1 MEYVCLDLE
10 GVLVPE
16 IWAEVA
22 KFTGEEKF
30 NLTTQD
36 IKNYS
41 ELMDMRMGL
50 IEEMNISIRDI
61 YSIVDKIEPFQGARE
76 FIDWAR
82 DNFQVTIV
90 SDSFYQLTWPLI
102 RKLGT
107 PSIICHHLEI
117 EEEKLK
123 GYSLRQPENK
133 KRVVQALKALQYRVF
148 AVGDSYNDIQML
160 TEADLGVFFQAPK
173 HIRDEYSNI
182 SGVENH
188 TELKKVFSEAS
199 EFVKES
205 KVSL

>member
-22 KFTGEEKF
+22 KFTGQEKF

-36 IKNYS
+36 VKDYS

-50 IEEMNISIRDI
+50 VEEMNISIKDI
-61 YSIVDKIEPFQGARE
+61 QAVVDKIEPFKGARE

-90 SDSFYQLTWPLI
+90 SDSFYQLAWPLI
-102 RKLGT
+102 KKLGT

-117 EEEKLK
+117 EGEKLK

-133 KRVVQALKALQYRVF
+133 KRVVQAFKALNYRVF
-148 AVGDSYNDIQML
+148 AAGDSYNDIQML

-182 SGVENH
+182 NGVENH
-188 TELKKVFSEAS
+188 TELKKLFSEAS
-199 EFVKES
+199 DFVK
-205 KVSL
+205 VS